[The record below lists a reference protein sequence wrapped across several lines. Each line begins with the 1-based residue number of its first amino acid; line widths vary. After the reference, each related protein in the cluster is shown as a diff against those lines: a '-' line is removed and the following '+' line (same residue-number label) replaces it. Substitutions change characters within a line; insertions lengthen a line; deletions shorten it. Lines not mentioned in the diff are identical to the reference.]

1 MTETELTYNEQF
13 TNVFNELREQMIE
26 EKLEMA
32 ETIKKLIQSFELKY
46 GIGVTE
52 ITPIKSDAGNVLATE
67 HIVIKMMVW

>member
-13 TNVFNELREQMIE
+13 ANRFGELHNSMIE

-32 ETIKKLIQSFELKY
+32 ESIKKTIQAFELKY

-52 ITPIKSDAGNVLATE
+52 ITPIKSDSGNVLATE
-67 HIVIKMMVW
+67 YIVIKMMVW